1 MMIMVML
8 IRVMMTMVINY
19 GGEYDGNGDYGDGD
33 NDVYGDDDIGDA
45 VQCRLF
51 KVNKVNKVKIMINM
65 VMLFNTDC

>member
-1 MMIMVML
+1 MMIMA
-8 IRVMMTMVINY
+8 MMTMVINY
-19 GGEYDGNGDYGDGD
+19 GGEYDGNGDDD

-51 KVNKVNKVKIMINM
+51 KVNKVKIMINM

>member
-1 MMIMVML
+1 MMIMA
-8 IRVMMTMVINY
+8 MMTMVINY
-19 GGEYDGNGDYGDGD
+19 GGEYDGNGDDD

-51 KVNKVNKVKIMINM
+51 KANKVKIMINM